1 LVPAIRQPRRIDAS
15 NARET
20 HLMRKALLTGGALL
34 SLVVAAAGA
43 NGVSAQNVG
52 AEIDGYQ
59 IVPTISSAGNGSF
72 RARIDRTARIIQFQ
86 MSYEALEGDILQSHI
101 HFGRPATN
109 GGIVAFLCTN
119 LGNEPKGVAN
129 PKGRCPGPRAGD
141 VSGIIQPAD
150 VVYLPFQNVDP
161 NQGLTPGEFDEL
173 VAAIDTGAAYVV
185 IHTSLHPPGEL
196 RGNIRG
202 GHGGHD

>member
-1 LVPAIRQPRRIDAS
+1 VAEAS
-15 NARET
+15 SAAQQHCSIAREENF
-20 HLMRKALLTGGALL
+20 MRKAILAGGVLLGLA
-34 SLVVAAAGA
+34 VAAAGA
-43 NGVSAQNVG
+43 NSALAEKVG

-59 IVPTISSAGNGSF
+59 IVPTISSTGSGSF
-72 RARIDRTARIIQFQ
+72 RARIDRTAKIIQFH
-86 MSYEALEGDILQSHI
+86 MTYEDLEGDILQSHI

-119 LGNEPKGVAN
+119 LGNEPAGVAN
-129 PKGRCPGPRAGD
+129 PKGKCVGPRAGE

-173 VAAIDTGAAYVV
+173 VAAIDAGAAYVV
-185 IHTSLHPPGEL
+185 IHTSAHPPGEL

-202 GHGGHD
+202 SNGRQN